1 MAWNGGAARRTGA
14 YLLEEPDDVLADL
27 GQAHDDVVGVDVV
40 ERGVVAALAPR
51 LVQDQVPAVHRRQ
64 QVLVLP
70 GGGEGERVNTR
81 HRKTKTEG

>member
-1 MAWNGGAARRTGA
+1 MSG

-27 GQAHDDVVGVDVV
+27 GQADDDVVGVDVV
-40 ERGVVAALAPR
+40 EGGVVTALTSC

-70 GGGEGERVNTR
+70 G
-81 HRKTKTEG
+81 